1 VTRLHLKRGITKK
14 IRKLLT
20 IILVLTTLSTCI
32 DPFKPNL
39 KGTTSLLIV
48 DALLTNE
55 NRSYAFKLSWTT
67 QTQNE
72 KPVMA
77 SGAIVTLTDQNR
89 VSTNLTETEAG
100 VYKTDSLNFLGE
112 TGNSYVL
119 EIRTSEGAEY
129 VSDTCTMYPVQ
140 PIDNIYFNK
149 DQEFVNNGTEIQDG
163 IRISLDSE
171 NKGDGKYLRW
181 IYNEWW
187 KFSVPNPKLYDYI
200 NENDIRHVEQV
211 RQICY
216 AFGSSDDITIKST
229 VSASSNKIE
238 KQPILFIA
246 SDQSDRL
253 LKQYYIEIKQLS
265 LSKTEFEFW
274 NHLKEIN
281 EGGSDIFE
289 KQPYSIPGNIHS
301 KRNPSEIVLGY
312 FQVSAVEPKSIYIIP
327 DDIAALNLPV
337 YKYDCER
344 LEVGPD
350 DYPVSQNMTFDQIYD
365 TYTIIGYIFIQPMV
379 DRSGNLQ
386 KLVFTKPV
394 CSICTVKGNL
404 SPPDFWIDMESSQK
418 KK

>member
-1 VTRLHLKRGITKK
+1 MTRLHLKRGITKK

-32 DPFKPNL
+32 DPFNPNL
-39 KGTTSLLIV
+39 KGTSSLLIV

-55 NRSYAFKLSWTT
+55 NRSYTFKLSWTT
-67 QTQNE
+67 QTQNTE
-72 KPVMA
+72 PVMA
-77 SGAIVTLTDQNR
+77 SGAMVTLTDQNG
-89 VSTNLTETEAG
+89 VSTNLTESAAG
-100 VYKTDSLNFLGE
+100 VYKTDSLDFLGE

-129 VSDTCTMYPVQ
+129 VSDTCTMFPVQ

-149 DQEFVNNGTEIQDG
+149 DQIFVNNGTEIQDG

-200 NENDIRHVEQV
+200 NENDIRRVEQV
-211 RQICY
+211 RQVCY
-216 AFGSSDDITIKST
+216 AFDSSDDITIKST

-246 SDQSDRL
+246 SNQSDRFL
-253 LKQYYIEIKQLS
+253 IQYYIEIKQLS

-274 NHLKEIN
+274 NHMKEIN

-289 KQPYSIPGNIHS
+289 KQPYSIQGNIHRKS
-301 KRNPSEIVLGY
+301 NPSEMVLGY

-337 YKYDCER
+337 YEYDCER
-344 LEVGPD
+344 VEVGPD
-350 DYPVSQNMTFDQIYD
+350 DYPVSQNMTFDLIYD
-365 TYTIIGYIFIQPMV
+365 TYTIIGYIFIQPVV

-386 KLVFTKPV
+386 KLVFTRPV

-404 SPPDFWIDMESSQK
+404 SAPDFWIDMESSQK